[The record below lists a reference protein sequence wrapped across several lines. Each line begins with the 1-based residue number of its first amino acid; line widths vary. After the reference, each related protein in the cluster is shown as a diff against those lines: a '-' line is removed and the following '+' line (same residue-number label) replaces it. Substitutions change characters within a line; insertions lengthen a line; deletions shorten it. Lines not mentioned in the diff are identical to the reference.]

1 MSFIDLI
8 FMAETNTSGYDREL
22 FEFLMWDI
30 SSYSY
35 NHFLPLQVIFYT
47 DYQNLLISILHNS
60 PELSIALTDFIDT
73 YWTNSFSQYVP
84 AAVYDVFSDSNISK
98 LGTFLDY
105 SVLFVVFMWLAI
117 FTINVFRLMKWNNPV
132 DTYFVRFFIYL
143 FSASR
148 DTRLQFEVVI
158 QIFLFVTA
166 YLLLSIAA
174 FDDPWEESVEFFNAM
189 CFYFFAALL
198 FYFIYKY
205 SIHYFAF
212 LEASIPEGKNL
223 NFAYTQFSKD
233 LLNTFA
239 FVLRFF
245 VLTLRLNIYDALDDF
260 LDSYYIFVG
269 DFDDDE
275 YFMDSFF
282 NMFGVLFFDNDVNDD
297 RSFLFEDES
306 DFYADLFS
314 LYFVVW
320 GKLSLFVFFV
330 IEELLRVAL
339 ALYVTYL
346 IVFEVHAINRS
357 YVEDTYFSTKRI
369 LFNVKQGYSN
379 L

>member
-1 MSFIDLI
+1 
-8 FMAETNTSGYDREL
+8 
-22 FEFLMWDI
+22 
-30 SSYSY
+30 
-35 NHFLPLQVIFYT
+35 
-47 DYQNLLISILHNS
+47 
-60 PELSIALTDFIDT
+60 
-73 YWTNSFSQYVP
+73 
-84 AAVYDVFSDSNISK
+84 
-98 LGTFLDY
+98 
-105 SVLFVVFMWLAI
+105 
-117 FTINVFRLMKWNNPV
+117 
-132 DTYFVRFFIYL
+132 
-143 FSASR
+143 
-148 DTRLQFEVVI
+148 
-158 QIFLFVTA
+158 
-166 YLLLSIAA
+166 
-174 FDDPWEESVEFFNAM
+174 M

-314 LYFVVW
+314 LYFVV
-320 GKLSLFVFFV
+320 
-330 IEELLRVAL
+330 
-339 ALYVTYL
+339 
-346 IVFEVHAINRS
+346 
-357 YVEDTYFSTKRI
+357 
-369 LFNVKQGYSN
+369 
-379 L
+379 

>member
-1 MSFIDLI
+1 M
-8 FMAETNTSGYDREL
+8 
-22 FEFLMWDI
+22 
-30 SSYSY
+30 
-35 NHFLPLQVIFYT
+35 
-47 DYQNLLISILHNS
+47 
-60 PELSIALTDFIDT
+60 SIALTDFIDT